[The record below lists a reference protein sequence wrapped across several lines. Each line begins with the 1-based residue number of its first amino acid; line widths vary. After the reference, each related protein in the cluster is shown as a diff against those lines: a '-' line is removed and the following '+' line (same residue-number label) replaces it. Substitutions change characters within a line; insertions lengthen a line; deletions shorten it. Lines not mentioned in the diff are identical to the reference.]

1 MGQHTEL
8 VNRRRKVLNA
18 EVWAKKVASISM
30 LANKDGKKI
39 WTTTYNDGSVD
50 KEHWKEGSLKVKEKT
65 TSPLLT
71 IDECIDQMFREEV
84 DAAIHRN

>member
-8 VNRRRKVLNA
+8 VNRRRNVLNA
-18 EVWAKKVASISM
+18 EIWAKKVASISM
-30 LANKDGKKI
+30 LAKKNGKKT

-50 KEHWKEGSLKVKEKT
+50 TEYWSKEGFLHKEKT

-71 IDECIDQMFREEV
+71 IDECIDQMSREEA

>member
-8 VNRRRKVLNA
+8 VNRRRNVLNA
-18 EVWAKKVASISM
+18 EIWAKKVASISM
-30 LANKDGKKI
+30 LAKKNGKKT

-50 KEHWKEGSLKVKEKT
+50 TEYWSKEGFLDKEKT

-71 IDECIDQMFREEV
+71 IDECIDQMSREEV

>member
-8 VNRRRKVLNA
+8 VNRRRNVLNA
-18 EVWAKKVASISM
+18 EIWAKKVASISM
-30 LANKDGKKI
+30 LAKKNGKKT

-50 KEHWKEGSLKVKEKT
+50 TEYWSKEGFLDKEKT

-71 IDECIDQMFREEV
+71 IDECIDQMSREEA

>member
-8 VNRRRKVLNA
+8 VNRRRNVLNA
-18 EVWAKKVASISM
+18 EIWAKKVASISM
-30 LANKDGKKI
+30 LAKKNGKKI

-50 KEHWKEGSLKVKEKT
+50 KEHWKEGSLIVKEKT

-71 IDECIDQMFREEV
+71 IDECIDQMSREEV
-84 DAAIHRN
+84 DAAIHGN